1 MRKNVLEVV
10 FKMLS
15 QVLEKHAILKQY
27 KNWYVLDEE
36 FSWNLETLYHTIF
49 RHLDSRYHVPVI
61 FCSIREAN
69 KIISD
74 LGDDEEEYLRFA
86 SAIYWRESRIIFIF
100 DYDEYIPL
108 IKTLFHEFR
117 HVMQD
122 LNPDFRHHFDSDRKL
137 PYKKRITEVDAFQ
150 FAEDKTIEYLQLQL
164 LIDSVHSPLIFL
176 NYWTQSFTLNHLYK
190 HLGTLW
196 KSLLRPLHPNL

>member
-1 MRKNVLEVV
+1 MR
-10 FKMLS
+10 LS
-15 QVLEKHAILKQY
+15 QVLEKQNVLQKY
-27 KNWYVLDEE
+27 KNWYVLDDE
-36 FSWNLETLYHTIF
+36 FSWNLEILYHTIF
-49 RHLDSRYHVPVI
+49 RHLDSRYQVPVI

-74 LGDDEEEYLRFA
+74 LGDEEEEYLRFA
-86 SAIYWRESRIIFIF
+86 SAIYWRESGITFIF

-122 LNPDFRHHFDSDRKL
+122 LSPDFRHHFDSDRKL
-137 PYKKRITEVDAFQ
+137 PYKKRITEMDAFQ

-164 LIDSVHSPLIFL
+164 LMNTFHSPLLFFNIWINSVTRYQLHKNL
-176 NYWTQSFTLNHLYK
+176 NTI
-190 HLGTLW
+190 W
-196 KSLLRPLHPNL
+196 KSLLRPLLPNL